1 MTDAGAG
8 PGASPF
14 IAGTDMSAT
23 ADFSDLFDYD
33 DDTIAAAAVTSPF
46 HQNLDLSKDQSLN
59 TFNPQA
65 LHNTTGSSTLSAREI
80 AAAESPDSLND
91 SFRDSSSDSGSSK
104 RTGSSASG
112 KTALTAGDI
121 MMTDGND
128 IKKEWNPASFSKGP
142 DDGTFVFG
150 ANMPSSVM
158 GDAFDLPTDDNF
170 MNDSFDF
177 ESASSSPEAANS
189 GALNIPSPD
198 MPTMTANV
206 PHNHNSQTPSK
217 SRAQAPRKNS
227 QFPLTQPMH
236 GLHMSASREVSP
248 LSQNVASHQASPSAF
263 FNNSPSPTTH
273 PDFSNPAA
281 MAAVAH
287 PFWPQVDGIPAAMP
301 PNYPM
306 MQQFHP
312 HMMQQ
317 MMFAQSNFNPMPYHC
332 KLIIHPT
339 PTKSRV
345 ETQIP
350 IKLTLLG
357 APPGVKRLH
366 LPTHTISKPKLLAK
380 TPTERSPDMLELYT
394 QLVCTSAMHLGDNKQ
409 RAFKRAAAASHPHPS
424 LNERSASED
433 SNEEDKPQNGGEVRI
448 CQGCITRERKRAGRK
463 KIKKVEEEEMW
474 KKDENRRVIVF
485 NTNEI
490 KEWQPPNVPAAEPA
504 AAGPPEPQYPAGA
517 LQVDAPMRIAC
528 YCRHHAEKMGF
539 QVVFTIKDW
548 QDRVVAQEMSHSIM
562 ITDDHKT
569 HPVPQTLNAAAS
581 QGEENTS
588 LPLMNTPLDT
598 SPLTAPAPFRVSQSS
613 SDLQSLRRNGS
624 TQLSGPPP
632 PPAPPPVVKHQTPPA
647 TAPSA
652 PALSRPASPSS
663 SNMGPAS
670 KKRKASGP
678 RVPME
683 MAMTRLDTS
692 PSPGTQPPVSQASA
706 NASAATSPFTPNL
719 GLNLQMPENMYAQNG
734 AVQSVPPPFATGPTT
749 PNNTTDQNMFGNAAR
764 SASMDNLAMT
774 MFSAP
779 TSAHPSRAPSPNSL
793 RQSLG
798 GVPPNPMAHG
808 LINGMAYLPGGQNQ
822 SRPQPTIHK
831 IIPGE
836 GPKMGGIEVT
846 ILGGGFFQGLDVYF
860 GEHRATTTTFWG
872 ESSLVCLL
880 PPASRPGI
888 VPVSL
893 KQSQAQSPPYK
904 PNPNQV
910 FRYTDDEEAQL
921 ARMMIGMISQKM
933 TGQLLDVRELA
944 QRIMGPQD
952 MDWSGMN
959 GGSSSGGGGG
969 FGGGNTYNTSTESQL
984 LKCLELIDLDDS
996 ARMPRL
1002 DLRRNTG
1009 QAMLHFGCSLGYH
1022 RFVAGLLARGAN
1034 PDLRDKGGFTPMH
1047 MAAINGH
1054 EAIVRRLMQAGAD
1067 PTIRSLSGLRP
1078 ADVARSRKVIEHIR
1092 RCERHVRSRSGGS
1105 LHSRASSAASL
1116 RSLWDPHAVS
1126 EESDAAGDG
1135 EESLEYSSGDFESE
1149 DEADDSWLDMRRSS
1163 THAFSPTSD
1172 RDSLSEERDELQRV
1186 PGSPTTALAAA
1197 VRDQVSAQLHQ
1208 FQQAMAVHFPNMSQM
1223 PNLPQMP
1230 NFPRMSMLPDYQQYL
1245 HQHPLMGR
1253 MTSFMEGMSGS
1264 RPGSAGDETPKP
1276 LDGKWWDLSS
1286 LLNNNTASPPSYTEL
1301 FPHDAL
1307 DKKQASAAGAAAE
1320 AEADAK
1326 CAKLYD
1332 TETSEVIKETGE
1344 ASTSEATAPKALMIG
1359 RKKAMTREQQ
1369 QDFLRAHAAKF
1380 KGIRSDK
1387 NLWFI
1392 WIPLLTV
1399 LLASMLYIRF
1409 PDYFAMAWSMVRSVP
1424 TQQVPE
1430 AARNLRDRVVEV
1442 L

>member
-1 MTDAGAG
+1 QPDKPPHRSSLSLLAMTDAGAG

-23 ADFSDLFDYD
+23 GDFSDLFDYD
-33 DDTIAAAAVTSPF
+33 DDTIAAAAAVTSPF
-46 HQNLDLSKDQSLN
+46 HQSLDLSKDQSLN
-59 TFNPQA
+59 GFNPQA
-65 LHNTTGSSTLSAREI
+65 LHNSTTASSTLGARDIAAAESPDSLNDSTTTFDAITILRQPDKPPHRSSLSLLAMTDAGAGPGASPFIAGTDMSATGDFSDLFDYDDDTIAAAAAAAAVTSPFHQSLDLSKDQSLSGFNPQALHNPTRASSTLGARDI

-128 IKKEWNPASFSKGP
+128 IKKEWNSTSFSKGS
-142 DDGTFVFG
+142 DDGTFIFG

-158 GDAFDLPTDDNF
+158 GDNFDLPTDDNF

-177 ESASSSPEAANS
+177 ESASSSPEAANN
-189 GALNIPSPD
+189 AATNLASPD
-198 MPTMTANV
+198 MPTMTAHI
-206 PHNHNSQTPSK
+206 PRNSQTPSK
-217 SRAQAPRKNS
+217 SKSQAHRKKS

-248 LSQNVASHQASPSAF
+248 LSQNVASQQASPSNF
-263 FNNSPSPTTH
+263 FNNSPSPTNQ
-273 PDFSNPAA
+273 PDFSNHVT
-281 MAAVAH
+281 AAVGH
-287 PFWPQVDGIPAAMP
+287 PFWPQVDGGHAAMP
-301 PNYPM
+301 PGFPM

-312 HMMQQ
+312 QLMQQ
-317 MMFAQSNFNPMPYHC
+317 MLFAQGGFNPMPYHC

-350 IKLTLLG
+350 IKMTLLG

-380 TPTERSPDMLELYT
+380 SPSERSPDMLELYT
-394 QLVCTSAMHLGDNKQ
+394 QLVCTSAMLVGDNKQ

-474 KKDENRRVIVF
+474 KKDENRR
-485 NTNEI
+485 T
-490 KEWQPPNVPAAEPA
+490 
-504 AAGPPEPQYPAGA
+504 
-517 LQVDAPMRIAC
+517 
-528 YCRHHAEKMGF
+528 
-539 QVVFTIKDW
+539 
-548 QDRVVAQEMSHSIM
+548 
-562 ITDDHKT
+562 
-569 HPVPQTLNAAAS
+569 
-581 QGEENTS
+581 
-588 LPLMNTPLDT
+588 
-598 SPLTAPAPFRVSQSS
+598 
-613 SDLQSLRRNGS
+613 
-624 TQLSGPPP
+624 
-632 PPAPPPVVKHQTPPA
+632 
-647 TAPSA
+647 
-652 PALSRPASPSS
+652 
-663 SNMGPAS
+663 
-670 KKRKASGP
+670 
-678 RVPME
+678 
-683 MAMTRLDTS
+683 
-692 PSPGTQPPVSQASA
+692 
-706 NASAATSPFTPNL
+706 
-719 GLNLQMPENMYAQNG
+719 
-734 AVQSVPPPFATGPTT
+734 
-749 PNNTTDQNMFGNAAR
+749 
-764 SASMDNLAMT
+764 
-774 MFSAP
+774 
-779 TSAHPSRAPSPNSL
+779 
-793 RQSLG
+793 
-798 GVPPNPMAHG
+798 
-808 LINGMAYLPGGQNQ
+808 
-822 SRPQPTIHK
+822 
-831 IIPGE
+831 
-836 GPKMGGIEVT
+836 
-846 ILGGGFFQGLDVYF
+846 
-860 GEHRATTTTFWG
+860 
-872 ESSLVCLL
+872 
-880 PPASRPGI
+880 
-888 VPVSL
+888 
-893 KQSQAQSPPYK
+893 
-904 PNPNQV
+904 
-910 FRYTDDEEAQL
+910 
-921 ARMMIGMISQKM
+921 
-933 TGQLLDVRELA
+933 
-944 QRIMGPQD
+944 
-952 MDWSGMN
+952 
-959 GGSSSGGGGG
+959 
-969 FGGGNTYNTSTESQL
+969 
-984 LKCLELIDLDDS
+984 
-996 ARMPRL
+996 PRL
-1002 DLRRNTG
+1002 
-1009 QAMLHFGCSLGYH
+1009 QARQNLSILH

-1047 MAAINGH
+1047 MAAINDH

-1126 EESDAAGDG
+1126 EESDDPGDG
-1135 EESLEYSSGDFESE
+1135 EESPEYSSGDFESE
-1149 DEADDSWLDMRRSS
+1149 DEAEDNWLNMRRSS
-1163 THAFSPTSD
+1163 THAYGAPTE

-1208 FQQAMAVHFPNMSQM
+1208 FQQAMAMHFPNMSQM

-1264 RPGSAGDETPKP
+1264 RPGSAGDETPKAM
-1276 LDGKWWDLSS
+1276 DGKWWDFSS
-1286 LLNNNTASPPSYTEL
+1286 LLNNNNNTASPPAYTEL
-1301 FPHDAL
+1301 YPQDAL

-1326 CAKLYD
+1326 CAKLFD
-1332 TETSEVIKETGE
+1332 TATAEAIEETSE
-1344 ASTSEATAPKALMIG
+1344 AATSEAPVPKALMIG
-1359 RKKAMTREQQ
+1359 RKKAMTKEQQ

-1409 PDYFAMAWSMVRSVP
+1409 PEHFATAWSMIRSVP
-1424 TQQVPE
+1424 AQQVPE

>member
-1 MTDAGAG
+1 
-8 PGASPF
+8 
-14 IAGTDMSAT
+14 MSAT
-23 ADFSDLFDYD
+23 GDFSDLFDYD
-33 DDTIAAAAVTSPF
+33 DDTIAAAAAAAVTSPF
-46 HQNLDLSKDQSLN
+46 HQSLDLSKDQSLSG
-59 TFNPQA
+59 FNPQA
-65 LHNTTGSSTLSAREI
+65 LHNPTTASSTLGARDI

-112 KTALTAGDI
+112 KIALTAGDI
-121 MMTDGND
+121 IMTDGND
-128 IKKEWNPASFSKGP
+128 IKKEWNSASFSKGS
-142 DDGTFVFG
+142 DDGTFIFG
-150 ANMPSSVM
+150 SNMPSSVM
-158 GDAFDLPTDDNF
+158 GDNFDLPTDDNF

-177 ESASSSPEAANS
+177 ESASSSPEAANN
-189 GALNIPSPD
+189 AATNLASPD
-198 MPTMTANV
+198 MPTMTAHI
-206 PHNHNSQTPSK
+206 PHNSQTPSK
-217 SRAQAPRKNS
+217 SKSQAPRKKS

-248 LSQNVASHQASPSAF
+248 LSQNVASQQASPSNF
-263 FNNSPSPTTH
+263 FNNSPSPTNQ
-273 PDFSNPAA
+273 PDFSNHVA
-281 MAAVAH
+281 AAVGH
-287 PFWPQVDGIPAAMP
+287 PFWPQVDGGHAMP
-301 PNYPM
+301 PGFPM

-312 HMMQQ
+312 QLMQQ
-317 MMFAQSNFNPMPYHC
+317 MLFAQGGFNPMPYHC

-350 IKLTLLG
+350 IKMTLLG

-380 TPTERSPDMLELYT
+380 SPSERSPDMLELYT
-394 QLVCTSAMHLGDNKQ
+394 QLVCTSAMLVGDNKQ

-490 KEWQPPNVPAAEPA
+490 KEWQPPSATPADPA
-504 AAGPPEPQYPAGA
+504 VAGPPEPQYPAGA

-539 QVVFTIKDW
+539 RVVFTIKDW

-569 HPVPQTLNAAAS
+569 HPVPQTLNAIGS
-581 QGEENTS
+581 QGEENS
-588 LPLMNTPLDT
+588 VVPMVNAPLET
-598 SPLTAPAPFRVSQSS
+598 SPLSTPAPFRVSQSS

-624 TQLSGPPP
+624 TQLPGPPP
-632 PPAPPPVVKHQTPPA
+632 LPAPPPVVKHQTPPA
-647 TAPSA
+647 SAPSV
-652 PALSRPASPSS
+652 PALSRPASPSL

-670 KKRKASGP
+670 KKRKAGGP

-692 PSPGTQPPVSQASA
+692 PPPGTQPSASQAPA
-706 NASAATSPFTPNL
+706 TAPASTSPFTPNL
-719 GLNLQMPENMYAQNG
+719 GLNLQMPDNMFAQTG
-734 AVQSVPPPFATGPTT
+734 AVQNVPPPFATGPTT
-749 PNNTTDQNMFGNAAR
+749 PNNISDQNMFGNAAR

-798 GVPPNPMAHG
+798 GVPQTPMAHG
-808 LINGMAYLPGGQNQ
+808 LINGMTFLPGSQSQ

-860 GEHRATTTTFWG
+860 GEHKATTTTFWG

-893 KQSQAQSPPYK
+893 KQSQAQSPPFK

-952 MDWSGMN
+952 MDWSSMG
-959 GGSSSGGGGG
+959 GGSSSGGG
-969 FGGGNTYNTSTESQL
+969 FGGGNTYSTSTESQL

-1047 MAAINGH
+1047 MAAINDH

-1126 EESDAAGDG
+1126 EESDDPGDG
-1135 EESLEYSSGDFESE
+1135 EESPEYSSGDFESE
-1149 DEADDSWLDMRRSS
+1149 DEAEDNWLNMRRSS
-1163 THAFSPTSD
+1163 THAYGAPTE

-1208 FQQAMAVHFPNMSQM
+1208 FQQAMAMHFPNMSQM

-1264 RPGSAGDETPKP
+1264 RPGSAGDETPKAM
-1276 LDGKWWDLSS
+1276 DGKWWDFSS
-1286 LLNNNTASPPSYTEL
+1286 LLNNNNNTASPPAYTEL
-1301 FPHDAL
+1301 YPQDAL

-1326 CAKLYD
+1326 CAKLFD
-1332 TETSEVIKETGE
+1332 TATAEAIEETSE
-1344 ASTSEATAPKALMIG
+1344 AATSEAPVPKALMIG
-1359 RKKAMTREQQ
+1359 RKKAMTKEQQ

-1409 PDYFAMAWSMVRSVP
+1409 PEHFATAWSMIRSVP
-1424 TQQVPE
+1424 AQQVPE

>member
-8 PGASPF
+8 PGA

-23 ADFSDLFDYD
+23 GDFSDLFDYD
-33 DDTIAAAAVTSPF
+33 DDTIAAAAAAAAVTSPF
-46 HQNLDLSKDQSLN
+46 HQSLDLSKDQSLSG
-59 TFNPQA
+59 FNPQA
-65 LHNTTGSSTLSAREI
+65 LHNPTRASSTLGARDI

-121 MMTDGND
+121 MMTDGNG
-128 IKKEWNPASFSKGP
+128 IKKEWNPASFSKGS
-142 DDGTFVFG
+142 DDGTFIFG

-158 GDAFDLPTDDNF
+158 GDNFDLPTDDNF

-177 ESASSSPEAANS
+177 ESASSSPEAANNAAMNLAS
-189 GALNIPSPD
+189 LD
-198 MPTMTANV
+198 MPTMTAHI
-206 PHNHNSQTPSK
+206 PHNSQTPSK
-217 SRAQAPRKNS
+217 SKSQAPRKKS

-248 LSQNVASHQASPSAF
+248 LSRNVASQQASPSNF
-263 FNNSPSPTTH
+263 FNNSPSPTNQ
-273 PDFSNPAA
+273 PDFSNHVT
-281 MAAVAH
+281 AAVGH
-287 PFWPQVDGIPAAMP
+287 PFWPQVDGGHAAMP
-301 PNYPM
+301 PGFPM

-312 HMMQQ
+312 QLMQQ
-317 MMFAQSNFNPMPYHC
+317 MLFAQGGFNPMPYHC

-350 IKLTLLG
+350 IKMTLLG

-380 TPTERSPDMLELYT
+380 SPSERSPDMLELYT
-394 QLVCTSAMHLGDNKQ
+394 QLVCTSAMLVGDNKQ

-490 KEWQPPNVPAAEPA
+490 KEWQPPSATPADPA
-504 AAGPPEPQYPAGA
+504 VVGPPEPQYPAGA

-539 QVVFTIKDW
+539 RVVFTIKDW

-569 HPVPQTLNAAAS
+569 HPVPQTLNAIGS
-581 QGEENTS
+581 QGEENS
-588 LPLMNTPLDT
+588 VVPMVNAPLET
-598 SPLTAPAPFRVSQSS
+598 SPLATSAPFRVS
-613 SDLQSLRRNGS
+613 
-624 TQLSGPPP
+624 
-632 PPAPPPVVKHQTPPA
+632 H
-647 TAPSA
+647 
-652 PALSRPASPSS
+652 
-663 SNMGPAS
+663 
-670 KKRKASGP
+670 
-678 RVPME
+678 
-683 MAMTRLDTS
+683 
-692 PSPGTQPPVSQASA
+692 
-706 NASAATSPFTPNL
+706 
-719 GLNLQMPENMYAQNG
+719 
-734 AVQSVPPPFATGPTT
+734 
-749 PNNTTDQNMFGNAAR
+749 
-764 SASMDNLAMT
+764 
-774 MFSAP
+774 
-779 TSAHPSRAPSPNSL
+779 
-793 RQSLG
+793 
-798 GVPPNPMAHG
+798 
-808 LINGMAYLPGGQNQ
+808 
-822 SRPQPTIHK
+822 
-831 IIPGE
+831 
-836 GPKMGGIEVT
+836 
-846 ILGGGFFQGLDVYF
+846 
-860 GEHRATTTTFWG
+860 
-872 ESSLVCLL
+872 
-880 PPASRPGI
+880 
-888 VPVSL
+888 
-893 KQSQAQSPPYK
+893 
-904 PNPNQV
+904 
-910 FRYTDDEEAQL
+910 
-921 ARMMIGMISQKM
+921 
-933 TGQLLDVRELA
+933 
-944 QRIMGPQD
+944 
-952 MDWSGMN
+952 
-959 GGSSSGGGGG
+959 
-969 FGGGNTYNTSTESQL
+969 
-984 LKCLELIDLDDS
+984 
-996 ARMPRL
+996 
-1002 DLRRNTG
+1002 
-1009 QAMLHFGCSLGYH
+1009 
-1022 RFVAGLLARGAN
+1022 
-1034 PDLRDKGGFTPMH
+1034 
-1047 MAAINGH
+1047 
-1054 EAIVRRLMQAGAD
+1054 
-1067 PTIRSLSGLRP
+1067 
-1078 ADVARSRKVIEHIR
+1078 
-1092 RCERHVRSRSGGS
+1092 
-1105 LHSRASSAASL
+1105 
-1116 RSLWDPHAVS
+1116 
-1126 EESDAAGDG
+1126 
-1135 EESLEYSSGDFESE
+1135 
-1149 DEADDSWLDMRRSS
+1149 
-1163 THAFSPTSD
+1163 
-1172 RDSLSEERDELQRV
+1172 LSEERDELQRV

-1208 FQQAMAVHFPNMSQM
+1208 FQQAMAMHFPNMSQM

-1264 RPGSAGDETPKP
+1264 RPGSAGDETPKAI
-1276 LDGKWWDLSS
+1276 DGKWWDFSS
-1286 LLNNNTASPPSYTEL
+1286 LLNNNNNTASPPAYTEL
-1301 FPHDAL
+1301 YPQDAL

-1332 TETSEVIKETGE
+1332 TATAEAIEETSE
-1344 ASTSEATAPKALMIG
+1344 AATSEAPVPKALMIG
-1359 RKKAMTREQQ
+1359 RKKAMTKEQQ

-1409 PDYFAMAWSMVRSVP
+1409 PDHFAMAWSMIRSVP
-1424 TQQVPE
+1424 AQQVPE